1 MVLDF
6 TTSIKWGDVLLAL
19 VTTREIH
26 TKVIQKLL
34 YKRHFADNP
43 VSPDAVTDWF
53 PAGERERVERE
64 IERMTADPDAPLQP
78 VQDGPQVCL
87 SSIEAT
93 LYYLDKQGADI
104 PSGLDTFVQS
114 PPLHESRV

>member
-1 MVLDF
+1 M
-6 TTSIKWGDVLLAL
+6 TA
-19 VTTREIH
+19 REIH

-34 YKRHFADNP
+34 YQRRFAANP
-43 VSPDAVTDWF
+43 VTPAAVTDWF

-87 SSIEAT
+87 PSIDEV
-93 LYYLDKQGADI
+93 LRYLDKQGADI
-104 PSGLDTFVQS
+104 PSGLEVFVQS
-114 PPLHESRV
+114 PPLNESRV

>member
-1 MVLDF
+1 M
-6 TTSIKWGDVLLAL
+6 TA
-19 VTTREIH
+19 RETH

-34 YKRHFADNP
+34 YQRRFAANP
-43 VSPDAVTDWF
+43 VTPAAVTGRF

-64 IERMTADPDAPLQP
+64 IERMTADPAASLQP

-87 SSIEAT
+87 SSIDEV
-93 LYYLDKQGADI
+93 LRYLDKQDADI
-104 PSGLDTFVQS
+104 PSGLDAFVQS

>member
-1 MVLDF
+1 M
-6 TTSIKWGDVLLAL
+6 TI
-19 VTTREIH
+19 REIH
-26 TKVIQKLL
+26 TKVIQKFL
-34 YKRHFADNP
+34 YQRRFADNP
-43 VSPDAVTDWF
+43 VSPNAVTDWF

-87 SSIEAT
+87 SSIDEV
-93 LYYLDKQGADI
+93 LRYLDKQDADI
-104 PSGLDTFVQS
+104 PSGLEAFVQS